1 MERLQR
7 SDVSR
12 FLTYDLLE
20 EGDLRSLLLNGRLGD
35 FRVRLSPDTVEVHVM
50 GGARPARLGRPLRRR
65 RPRDR
70 ARYRRLRR

>member
-1 MERLQR
+1 MGFSREEAAWLMERLQR

-35 FRVRLSPDTVEVHVM
+35 FRVRLSPDAVEVHVIGVRVLLAS
-50 GGARPARLGRPLRRR
+50 GGPGGDVAR
-65 RPRDR
+65 
-70 ARYRRLRR
+70 